1 MATFGEKIK
10 AIRFHLGFTQDE
22 LAKKLDVTKQVI
34 SKYENQQASPR
45 LDTVSEFAEK
55 LNIELTF
62 LINDT
67 YTVEQTINAL
77 NRTAV
82 VNFTNSLPSN
92 IIPINK
98 ARRIPILG
106 SVACG
111 TPTFAEENIEDYFVT
126 NDIIKADF
134 CLYAKGDSM
143 IEADIND
150 GDLVFVRKTPAVDNG
165 KIAVVLIGE
174 ETTLKRVY
182 KTEDSLIL
190 HAENRTYQPLI
201 YTEKDC
207 KIENIMVLGEM
218 IGIYKNIKQ

>member
-45 LDTVSEFAEK
+45 LDTVSDFAEK

-77 NRTAV
+77 NKTAV

-111 TPTFAEENIEDYFVT
+111 TPIFSEQNLDGYFIT

-150 GDLVFVRKTPAVDNG
+150 GDLVFIRKTPVVDNG

-182 KTEDSLIL
+182 KTDHNLIL

-207 KIENIMVLGEM
+207 DTENIMVLGEM
-218 IGIYKNIKQ
+218 IGIYKNISQ

>member
-1 MATFGEKIK
+1 MSN
-10 AIRFHLGFTQDE
+10 LGNKEIMSKNIQKYLDKCGINS
-22 LAKKLDVTKQVI
+22 KKLSEDIDTPYTTVRSWIQK
-34 SKYENQQASPR
+34 ENYPR
-45 LDTVSEFAEK
+45 IDK
-55 LNIELTF
+55 IELMANYFNITKSD
-62 LINDT
+62 L
-67 YTVEQTINAL
+67 VEDKPK
-77 NRTAV
+77 
-82 VNFTNSLPSN
+82 LPDG

-111 TPTFAEENIEDYFVT
+111 TPIFSEQNIEDYFVT

-150 GDLVFVRKTPAVDNG
+150 GDLVFIRKTPAVDNG

-182 KTEDSLIL
+182 KTDHNLIL

-207 KIENIMVLGEM
+207 ETENIMVLGEM

>member
-1 MATFGEKIK
+1 MDKYDN
-10 AIRFHLGFTQDE
+10 Q
-22 LAKKLDVTKQVI
+22 LDII
-34 SKYENQQASPR
+34 SKNLQKLMQEHNINQAQLGEIAG
-45 LDTVSEFAEK
+45 VSESAVGKWILKHNAPRMGNIQRIADYFGILKSDILEDKPK
-55 LNIELTF
+55 LP
-62 LINDT
+62 DG
-67 YTVEQTINAL
+67 
-77 NRTAV
+77 
-82 VNFTNSLPSN
+82 

-111 TPTFAEENIEDYFVT
+111 TPIFSEQNIEDYFVT

-143 IEADIND
+143 IGADIND
-150 GDLVFVRKTPAVDNG
+150 GDLVFIRKTPAVDNG

-207 KIENIMVLGEM
+207 EIENIMVLGEM

>member
-1 MATFGEKIK
+1 MDKYDN
-10 AIRFHLGFTQDE
+10 Q
-22 LAKKLDVTKQVI
+22 LDII
-34 SKYENQQASPR
+34 SKNLQKLMKEHNINQAQLGEIAG
-45 LDTVSEFAEK
+45 VSESAVGKWILKHNAPRMGNIQRLADHFGILKSDILEDKPK
-55 LNIELTF
+55 LP
-62 LINDT
+62 DG
-67 YTVEQTINAL
+67 
-77 NRTAV
+77 
-82 VNFTNSLPSN
+82 

-150 GDLVFVRKTPAVDNG
+150 GDLVFVRKTPVVDNG

-174 ETTLKRVY
+174 EATLKRVY
-182 KTEDSLIL
+182 KTNENLIL
-190 HAENRTYQPLI
+190 QAENKTYQPLI
-201 YTEKDC
+201 YTEADC
-207 KIENIMVLGEM
+207 KTENVLVLGEM
-218 IGIYKNIKQ
+218 VGIYKLFNQ

>member
-1 MATFGEKIK
+1 MDKYDN
-10 AIRFHLGFTQDE
+10 Q
-22 LAKKLDVTKQVI
+22 LDII
-34 SKYENQQASPR
+34 SKNLQKLMQEHNINQAQLGEIAG
-45 LDTVSEFAEK
+45 VSESAVGKWILKHNAPRMGNIQRIADYFGILKSDILEDKPK
-55 LNIELTF
+55 LP
-62 LINDT
+62 DG
-67 YTVEQTINAL
+67 
-77 NRTAV
+77 
-82 VNFTNSLPSN
+82 

-111 TPTFAEENIEDYFVT
+111 TPIFSEQNIEDYFVT

-143 IEADIND
+143 IGADIND
-150 GDLVFVRKTPAVDNG
+150 GDLVFIRKTPTVDNG

-182 KTEDSLIL
+182 KTDHNLIL

-207 KIENIMVLGEM
+207 ETENIMVLGEM

>member
-1 MATFGEKIK
+1 MEKYDN
-10 AIRFHLGFTQDE
+10 Q
-22 LAKKLDVTKQVI
+22 LDII
-34 SKYENQQASPR
+34 SKNLQKLMRENNINQAQ
-45 LDTVSEFAEK
+45 LGKIAGVSESAVGK
-55 LNIELTF
+55 WILKHNAPRMGNIQRLADHFGILKSDILE
-62 LINDT
+62 DKPK
-67 YTVEQTINAL
+67 
-77 NRTAV
+77 
-82 VNFTNSLPSN
+82 LPSN

-111 TPTFAEENIEDYFVT
+111 TPIFSEQNIEDYFVT

-143 IEADIND
+143 IGADIND
-150 GDLVFVRKTPAVDNG
+150 GDLVFIRKTPAVDNG

-182 KTEDSLIL
+182 KTETNLIL

-207 KIENIMVLGEM
+207 ETENILVLGEM

>member
-10 AIRFHLGFTQDE
+10 AIRYHFAYTQDE
-22 LAKKLDVTKQVI
+22 LANKLGVTKQVI
-34 SKYENQQASPR
+34 SKYENEQASPR
-45 LDTVSEFAEK
+45 LDTVSDFAEK

-62 LINDT
+62 LINDS

-82 VNFTNSLPSN
+82 VNFTNKLPADLIP
-92 IIPINK
+92 IIPAK
-98 ARRIPILG
+98 RIPILG

-111 TPTFAEENIEDYFVT
+111 TPIFSEQNIEDYFVT

-150 GDLVFVRKTPAVDNG
+150 GDLVFVRKTPVVDNG

-182 KTEDSLIL
+182 KTENSLIL

-207 KIENIMVLGEM
+207 ETENVLVLGEM
-218 IGIYKNIKQ
+218 VGIYKIVEQ